1 MINWFSRFFFIIDFI
16 IYSDHFLRNKKK
28 KKKTLNIFNN
38 TMKQANAF
46 NFILTT
52 FRIIKKRN

>member
-16 IYSDHFLRNKKK
+16 IYSDHFLRNKK